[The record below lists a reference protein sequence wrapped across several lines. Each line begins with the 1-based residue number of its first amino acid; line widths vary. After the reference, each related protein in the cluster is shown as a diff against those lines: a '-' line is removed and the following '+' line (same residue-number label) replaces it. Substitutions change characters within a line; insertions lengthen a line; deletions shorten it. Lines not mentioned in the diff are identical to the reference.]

1 MIFIRTV
8 GKFLIS
14 VGVGVLLFVA
24 WVLYGTGLYTA
35 QQQEELSDLFNRLP
49 EFHSA
54 SGIGGPP
61 KSFNPGPGD
70 PVFRMRIP
78 KIKLNDGKGFMVVEG
93 VDPES
98 LQLGPGHYPSCRKGF
113 ADPLCTGFPA
123 AWPGEKG
130 RVIISGH
137 RTTYL
142 QPFYN
147 IDKLSKGDEIF
158 IETRWGDFTY
168 VVYKQE
174 VVAPDDP
181 TIVIRKQDAREL
193 VLTTCNPR
201 FSAAQRLITS
211 ARMVTPV

>member
-1 MIFIRTV
+1 MVIIRTL

-14 VGVGVLLFVA
+14 AGVGVLLFVA

-35 QQQEELSDLFNRLP
+35 GIQNEMSENFDALPNFNV
-49 EFHSA
+49 A
-54 SGIGGPP
+54 SGLNGPP
-61 KSFNPGPGD
+61 RNFNPGPGD
-70 PVFRMRIP
+70 PVFRMKIP
-78 KIKLNDGKGFMVVEG
+78 KINLNDGKGFMVVEG
-93 VDPES
+93 VDAES
-98 LQLGPGHYPSCRKGF
+98 LRRGPGHYPSCRKGF

-142 QPFYN
+142 QPFFD

-168 VVYKQE
+168 VVYKQQ

-201 FSAAQRLITS
+201 FSAATRLITF
-211 ARMVTPV
+211 ARMVVPV